1 MRALLGPGFT
11 ILAVQLRQLKLRRG
25 RADLVLGMV
34 ENRLRAGPLAATV
47 GAALLALSVF
57 QPWYAVRLTPA
68 GASSARQTLDNVA
81 LQYGNVAFQD
91 RVHSLGSGFS
101 ALAGRQL
108 ATLSAEQTLHHIHI
122 VLLILAACAFVAA
135 LLLLV
140 DAYQTG
146 RASGD
151 RIALL
156 GLAATLCV
164 LFRMVARPV
173 VQEEMLSLSL
183 AWGVWLALASSLAI
197 VAGGLISRD
206 DGSASH
212 SEAALAKAWDSFSG
226 WTPET

>member
-1 MRALLGPGFT
+1 
-11 ILAVQLRQLKLRRG
+11 
-25 RADLVLGMV
+25 
-34 ENRLRAGPLAATV
+34 
-47 GAALLALSVF
+47 LLALSVF
-57 QPWYAVRLTPA
+57 QPWYTLRLTPA
-68 GASSARQTLDNVA
+68 GANSARQTLDDVA
-81 LQYGNVAFQD
+81 LQFGNAAFQD
-91 RVHSLGSGFS
+91 RVHNLGNGFS
-101 ALAGRQL
+101 ALAGHQL

-122 VLLILAACAFVAA
+122 ILLILAAGAFVAA

-140 DAYQTG
+140 DASQAS

-173 VQEEMLSLSL
+173 AQEEMLSLSL

-226 WTPET
+226 WTPEA